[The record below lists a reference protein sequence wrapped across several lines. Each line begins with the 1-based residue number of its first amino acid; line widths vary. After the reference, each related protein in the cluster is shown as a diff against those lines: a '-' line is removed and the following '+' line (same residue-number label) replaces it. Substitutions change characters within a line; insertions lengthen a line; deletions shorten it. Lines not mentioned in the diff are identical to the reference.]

1 VQVLEV
7 HLDGGA
13 VWRLAHPAVQIL
25 AFPGLKEDD
34 VVAVV
39 EFYLVSAFAGGSNIC
54 QLSADSDIGDTVGVL
69 LNLTCHLVQL
79 VQLSLRVELCLLA
92 AMGPAQH

>member
-1 VQVLEV
+1 MQVLEV
-7 HLDGGA
+7 HLDGGS

-39 EFYLVSAFAGGSNIC
+39 EFYVMSAFAEGYEIKQSG
-54 QLSADSDIGDTVGVL
+54 ADSGIDDTIGVFS
-69 LNLTCHLVQL
+69 NLTCHLVQL
-79 VQLSLRVELCLLA
+79 VQLGLRVELCLLA
-92 AMGPAQH
+92 AMGPKSH

>member
-7 HLDGGA
+7 HLDGGS

-39 EFYLVSAFAGGSNIC
+39 ELYVMSAFAG
-54 QLSADSDIGDTVGVL
+54 
-69 LNLTCHLVQL
+69 
-79 VQLSLRVELCLLA
+79 E
-92 AMGPAQH
+92 